1 MISRILTLLL
11 MGAVFGFVTPA
22 FAQEAAASVEEA
34 PAAATEQSAESAE
47 PAVAEEQ
54 AEAEAAEAEAEVPAE
69 AAAETASD
77 AVAAESTESVDSAAA
92 AAPSDAAADFA
103 RRVELATEMHKLRP
117 TAEQVDA
124 AVESVSRQLPPEQA
138 SNFKVNAG
146 NLLNYRAIEKISINA
161 MAETF
166 TTGELESMVEYYSKP
181 EAKSIAGKYETYQQ
195 KVGPEI
201 VKMIDR
207 AIMRMRTGDAAP

>member
-11 MGAVFGFVTPA
+11 MGAVFGSVTPA
-22 FAQEAAASVEEA
+22 FAQEAASPAEA
-34 PAAATEQSAESAE
+34 PVEAQAAANEQPAENTEQ
-47 PAVAEEQ
+47 AVTEEQ
-54 AEAEAAEAEAEVPAE
+54 AEPETAEAPAEPAAE
-69 AAAETASD
+69 AAAD
-77 AVAAESTESVDSAAA
+77 ATAA
-92 AAPSDAAADFA
+92 AAPSEVATDFA

-146 NLLNYRAIEKISINA
+146 NMLNYRAIEKISINA

-166 TTGELESMVEYYSKP
+166 TTEELEAMVDYYSKP

>member
-11 MGAVFGFVTPA
+11 MGAVFGSVTPA

-34 PAAATEQSAESAE
+34 PAPASEQPAESAE

-54 AEAEAAEAEAEVPAE
+54 AEAEAAEVPAE
-69 AAAETASD
+69 AVAED
-77 AVAAESTESVDSAAA
+77 AVAEDSTESVDSAAA

-166 TTGELESMVEYYSKP
+166 TTEELESMVEYYSKP